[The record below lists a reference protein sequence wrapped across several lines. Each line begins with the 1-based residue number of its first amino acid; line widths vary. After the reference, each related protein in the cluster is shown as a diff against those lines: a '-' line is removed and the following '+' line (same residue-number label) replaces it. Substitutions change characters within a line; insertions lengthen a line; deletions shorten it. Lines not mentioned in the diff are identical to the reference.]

1 MGFFNKN
8 INVFLMIIIVV
19 SVAAYAGSTV
29 YYQETFQNITSESR
43 SVKTQYSACQAN
55 LDNTMRQLGKT
66 SEIRNET
73 ESEIRKYDELNAGRG
88 EELSDMSTDREST
101 ESVLAEYIDLYG
113 KEKKRAND
121 LGVEVTRLTNEKNTL
136 SKENNNLRIQVA
148 SLEDDVS
155 NLQDDL
161 DACEALLP

>member
-19 SVAAYAGSTV
+19 SVAAYAGSTI

-43 SVKTQYSACQAN
+43 NVKTQYSACQAN
-55 LDNTMRQLGKT
+55 LDNTMRRLGKT
-66 SEIRNET
+66 SEILNAT
-73 ESEIRKYDELNAGRG
+73 ESDIRKYDELYAGKS
-88 EELSDMSTDREST
+88 EELSDTQSDLEST
-101 ESVLAEYIDLYG
+101 KSDLTQYIDLYG

-121 LGVEVTRLTNEKNTL
+121 LSVEVTRLTNEKNAL

-148 SLEDDVS
+148 GLEDDVS
-155 NLQDDL
+155 DLQDDL